1 MDQKDVEQKPRGGDG
16 KTFTLRFWMGFVLA
30 FVVYRLVAN
39 NPLGF
44 FAAYLRYTL
53 IVLFSLMALGMF
65 VRNKTNQQL
74 MIINKLLQKFNI
86 FFDRIKL
93 LLMGFV
99 LGFMIW
105 SFVFYIIP
113 RMKIVH
119 MQRIHQMQ
127 QVHRNS
133 ISGDK

>member
-86 FFDRIKL
+86 FLI
-93 LLMGFV
+93 G
-99 LGFMIW
+99 
-105 SFVFYIIP
+105 
-113 RMKIVH
+113 
-119 MQRIHQMQ
+119 
-127 QVHRNS
+127 
-133 ISGDK
+133 